1 MFNFGEHLKTIRQ
14 SKNLTQKQLAELIGS
29 TERGIQRYES
39 VERKPNFDAILALC
53 NALNVSADY
62 LIGRTDT
69 PTPVPQTAQSAETE
83 IQTEFNK
90 LTESEQKDVL
100 DYIRFKKHR
109 RPEAKGLKELDAEI
123 MEQNISRAAFTPS
136 VPDFTDENEEFMNKK
151 NSPSKD

>member
-1 MFNFGEHLKTIRQ
+1 MKKIRELRKQRKLTMKELGEKINVAESTVSLYENGKRQPDFETIKKLADFFGVT
-14 SKNLTQKQLAELIGS
+14 T
-29 TERGIQRYES
+29 
-39 VERKPNFDAILALC
+39 
-53 NALNVSADY
+53 DY
-62 LIGRTDT
+62 LLERTDT

-83 IQTEFNK
+83 IQAEFNK

-100 DYIRFKKHR
+100 DYIRFKKCR

-136 VPDFTDENEEFMNKK
+136 VPDFTDESEEFMNKK